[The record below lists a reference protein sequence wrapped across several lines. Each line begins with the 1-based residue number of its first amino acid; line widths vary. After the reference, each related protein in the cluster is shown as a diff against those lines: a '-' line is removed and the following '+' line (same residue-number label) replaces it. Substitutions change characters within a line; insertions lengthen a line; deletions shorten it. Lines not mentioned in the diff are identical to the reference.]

1 MLVGAG
7 TSEGSVKG
15 TCYFSVHAQLIQI
28 IPHAAAIITQ
38 MLPGTACHMVGAF
51 VFGLFFFNEE
61 VKAAAFYSAVLS
73 TCVSVV
79 VLQLAIKQKKTLVTL
94 LPCCS
99 QNESKSGASVTDEL
113 ELRMWELVTG
123 YVT

>member
-7 TSEGSVKG
+7 EKG

-51 VFGLFFFNEE
+51 VFGLFFFNEV
-61 VKAAAFYSAVLS
+61 VKAWAFDSVVLS
-73 TCVSVV
+73 TCIESSWEW
-79 VLQLAIKQKKTLVTL
+79 LFSNLLSNKKAIGDNAAILFAEWK
-94 LPCCS
+94 
-99 QNESKSGASVTDEL
+99 
-113 ELRMWELVTG
+113 
-123 YVT
+123 